1 MTVTKEANLDTM
13 ESVKPRVAIKRLRIF
28 FEDPDATDTSDNELE
43 NSSRKRFQKVILV
56 DPAYYATPAITP
68 IPKQKPT
75 PAKASTGP
83 ASAPSVP
90 GAPRVRPTKYK
101 GVRLRQWGK
110 WAAEIR
116 NPFTAKR
123 NWLGTF
129 DTAEEAKA
137 AYDSAAASFAA
148 EKERLKS
155 ANGNSITPLKQGAIK
170 PAAVKPGLVKV
181 GLRKKTKKPREGA
194 IKPAAVKPGLLK
206 VGLSKKTK
214 KPREASSPVS
224 SSCSTKTESESRAE
238 PEPKAENEVKSEM
251 QVKPV
256 PVERERIEY
265 MSIADMFNQQQEPI
279 PEIEGLFG
287 LPSVD
292 FGLEM
297 SEELGMSDEMEFP
310 QIVEE
315 LDDWPEEDFGGNIG
329 DFASVDNWLN
339 FEIAGH

>member
-43 NSSRKRFQKVILV
+43 NSSQKRFQKEILV
-56 DPAYYATPAITP
+56 DPAYYATPAKIP
-68 IPKQKPT
+68 LPLPKQKPT
-75 PAKASTGP
+75 LAKASTGP
-83 ASAPSVP
+83 TSAPSVP

-101 GVRLRQWGK
+101 GVRLRRWGK

-129 DTAEEAKA
+129 NTAEEAKA

-155 ANGNSITPLKQGAIK
+155 ANVNSITPLKQGVIK
-170 PAAVKPGLVKV
+170 PAAVKQGLV
-181 GLRKKTKKPREGA
+181 
-194 IKPAAVKPGLLK
+194 K

-214 KPREASSPVS
+214 KPEASSPVS
-224 SSCSTKTESESRAE
+224 SSSSTMTELESRAE
-238 PEPKAENEVKSEM
+238 AESKAENEVKSEM

-279 PEIEGLFG
+279 PEIDGLFG
-287 LPSVD
+287 LSSVD
-292 FGLEM
+292 FGLGM
-297 SEELGMSDEMEFP
+297 SDELGNSDEMEFP
-310 QIVEE
+310 KIVEE
-315 LDDWPEEDFGGNIG
+315 LDDWTEEDFGVNIG
-329 DFASVDNWLN
+329 DIASVDNWLN

>member
-13 ESVKPRVAIKRLRIF
+13 ESLKPRVAIKRLRIF

-43 NSSRKRFQKVILV
+43 NSSRKRFQKEIIV
-56 DPAYYATPAITP
+56 DPAYYATPAKTP

-75 PAKASTGP
+75 TAKASTGP
-83 ASAPSVP
+83 ASAPAVP
-90 GAPRVRPTKYK
+90 GVPRVRPTKYK

-129 DTAEEAKA
+129 ETAEEAKA

-155 ANGNSITPLKQGAIK
+155 VNGSSITHLKQGAIK

-181 GLRKKTKKPREGA
+181 GL
-194 IKPAAVKPGLLK
+194 
-206 VGLSKKTK
+206 SKKTK
-214 KPREASSPVS
+214 KPREDAIKPGLVKVGLRKKTKKPSEASSPV

-238 PEPKAENEVKSEM
+238 PESKAENEVKSEM

-279 PEIEGLFG
+279 PEIDGLFG

-315 LDDWPEEDFGGNIG
+315 LDDWTEEDFGGNIG